1 MLNKQRRGKKVQ
13 LSNDQQLALE
23 AINKFLIAKDNRV
36 FLLQG
41 KPGTGKT
48 FVLKKVLETYKQKTV
63 CTAPTNKATKVLK
76 EVLTSADYKPECCT
90 IYSLLGLSMDSSG
103 EVKEVV
109 SKTNDFD
116 INEFGLVI
124 IDEAFMINTNLK
136 GYIDRALS
144 ESPKVKILFL
154 GDRYQIPPVKEA
166 ESPITK
172 YLNDTNQATLHQ
184 VMRHEG
190 AILECVDQVRKA
202 IDNPFSFKLPFLKDY
217 RGMPHSSHVEVVS
230 LKDFEAMVFDIATKE
245 PKTLSTPGQT
255 KIIAWRNA
263 IVDKYNNIARSRIF
277 PTTYIM
283 NKYEV
288 GDKIVVTSP
297 ARDIEERV
305 IATID
310 EEGIIEKTIDGF
322 NNVLKLK
329 TMHVQCAMDDN
340 TTKIFSICHPE
351 NEALFQALLA
361 EAKAAATCHSGS
373 WRHYWQLNESVH
385 HIRHSYAI
393 TAHRAQGST
402 YGRVLVHAKDILSN
416 KNTIESLQCLN
427 VAMSRAKNKL
437 IIGM

>member
-1 MLNKQRRGKKVQ
+1 MQ

-23 AINKFLIAKDNRV
+23 AIIKFLGSKERV

-48 FVLKKVLETYKQKTV
+48 FVLKQILAQYQQKAV

-76 EVLTSADYKPECCT
+76 EVLTSPEYKPECCT

-109 SKTNDFD
+109 SKSDDFD

-124 IDEAFMINTNLK
+124 IDEAFMINANLK
-136 GYIDRALS
+136 EFIDRALE

-154 GDRYQIPPVKEA
+154 GDSYQLPPVKEA
-166 ESPITK
+166 KSPIVK
-172 YLNDTNQATLHQ
+172 YFNTDNQATLHQ

-190 AILECVDQVRKA
+190 AILECVEQVRKA
-202 IDNPFSFKLPFLKDY
+202 IDTPYSFKLPFLKDY

-230 LKDFEAMVFDIATKE
+230 LKDFEQMVFDIASKE
-245 PKTLSTPGQT
+245 PDTLIKPGQT
-255 KIIAWRNA
+255 KVIAWRNA

-277 PTTYIM
+277 PQTYIM

-297 ARDIEERV
+297 ARDIEDRV
-305 IATID
+305 VATID
-310 EEGIIEKTIDGF
+310 EEGIIEKTLDGF
-322 NNVLKLK
+322 NSILRMK
-329 TMHVQCAMDDN
+329 TMHVQCTMDDN
-340 TTKIFSICHPE
+340 TTKIFSICHPTD
-351 NEALFQALLA
+351 EALFQTLLA
-361 EAKAAATCHSGS
+361 EARAAATCHSGT
-373 WRHYWQLNESVH
+373 WGHYWKLNESVH

-393 TAHRAQGST
+393 TSHRAQGST
-402 YGRVLVHAKDILSN
+402 YERVLVHAKDILSN

>member
-1 MLNKQRRGKKVQ
+1 LQ

-23 AINKFLIAKDNRV
+23 AIIKFLKSKDTRT

-48 FVLKKVLETYKQKTV
+48 FVLKQVLQQYKQKAV

-76 EVLTSADYKPECCT
+76 EVLTSPDYKPECCT

-103 EVKEVV
+103 EVKEVI
-109 SKTNDFD
+109 SKSDDFN

-124 IDEAFMINTNLK
+124 IDEAFMINSNLK
-136 GYIDRALS
+136 NYIDRALE
-144 ESPKVKILFL
+144 ESLKVKLLFL
-154 GDRYQIPPVKEA
+154 GDSYQLPPVKEA
-166 ESPITK
+166 KSPITK
-172 YLNDTNQATLHQ
+172 YFNESNQATLNQ

-190 AILECVDQVRKA
+190 AILECVGQVRKA
-202 IDNPFSFKLPFLKDY
+202 IDNPFSFKLPFLKDF
-217 RGMPHSSHVEVVS
+217 RGMPLSSNVEVVS
-230 LKDFEAMVFDIATKE
+230 LKDFEAIVFDIASKE
-245 PKTLSTPGQT
+245 PDTLKEPGQT
-255 KIIAWRNA
+255 KVIAWRNT

-277 PTTYIM
+277 PQTYIM
-283 NKYEV
+283 NKYEI

-297 ARDIEERV
+297 ARDIEDRV
-305 IATID
+305 FATID

-322 NNVLKLK
+322 NNILKLK
-329 TMHVQCAMDDN
+329 TMHVQCTMDDN

-351 NEALFQALLA
+351 HEALFQAILD

-393 TAHRAQGST
+393 TSHRAQGST
-402 YGRVLVHAKDILSN
+402 YERVLVHAKDILSN